1 MTTLSTRHLPSGE
14 TAVLSDGTRIGT
26 MVRATRKV
34 ASPRGERPCVGFLI
48 ADLAGAEIA
57 WGSTYRFA
65 VQRVIHEI
73 EDANPGGSG
82 RAYLRTVKP
91 FPWTQSLMAARGPSS
106 ASATPTSSQR
116 AAARLTAVEVFPLP
130 PFCMATASG

>member
-73 EDANPGGSG
+73 EDANRLRPRLPEDGEALPLDAVAHGGAGPILGLRHAHEQPEGGSQVDGG
-82 RAYLRTVKP
+82 RG
-91 FPWTQSLMAARGPSS
+91 FP
-106 ASATPTSSQR
+106 ASAF
-116 AAARLTAVEVFPLP
+116 LH
-130 PFCMATASG
+130 GDG